1 MIIRRTSLKALAAAF
16 VFGLLYLVAGRLAE
30 QYYLSTKHIDFG
42 VDFGRPW
49 NPWDVVSYGSLVL
62 SVSLFIVFLL
72 FLQKND

>member
-1 MIIRRTSLKALAAAF
+1 VIIRRTSLKALAAAF

-49 NPWDVVSYGSLVL
+49 NPWDVGLVWL
-62 SVSLFIVFLL
+62 ACLVGFFVHCLL
-72 FLQKND
+72 VIPAEE